1 MSFSRTLTL
10 EANPNVGD
18 NFTWTRDGMDYTE
31 NVTATSIYIPKVT
44 FDDAG
49 EYTVTATN
57 TIGSTFA
64 SFTLTVTP
72 CEFKLYTFRRC
83 L

>member
-1 MSFSRTLTL
+1 MPFSQTLTL
-10 EANPNVGD
+10 EANPDVGD

-31 NVTATSIYIPKVT
+31 NVTAKSIYIPKVT

-57 TIGSTFA
+57 TIGSA
-64 SFTLTVTP
+64 NALFTLTVTP
-72 CEFKLYTFRRC
+72 CEYKMYIP
-83 L
+83 

>member
-1 MSFSRTLTL
+1 MPFSRTLSL
-10 EANPNVGD
+10 EANPEVGE
-18 NFTWTRDGMDYTE
+18 NFTWTRDEMDYTE

-44 FDDAG
+44 FNDTG

-57 TIGSTFA
+57 TIGSANA

-72 CEFKLYTFRRC
+72 CEFKMYIP
-83 L
+83 